1 MSKESVYDILF
12 KKNNVGEPECNKVEA
27 RSDIFNMDNKEL
39 YTLAPTIP
47 VKTKQPEGPDKDRLV
62 FDKIWNDQKYKH
74 LDSLEINNKTIM
86 IQLIAKVFPKTVGN
100 DLYKFVQHLDIQR
113 STNDKLVQKI
123 VLFVIS
129 KHQEVAKGA
138 LAQKEIQDIYDEAWG
153 IVLDHR
159 VYYETSID
167 TK

>member
-27 RSDIFNMDNKEL
+27 RSGIFNMDNKEL
-39 YTLAPTIP
+39 YILAPTIP

-62 FDKIWNDQKYKH
+62 FDKIWNDQKYKY

-86 IQLIAKVFPKTVGN
+86 IQLIAKAFPKTVGN
-100 DLYKFVQHLDIQR
+100 DLYKFVQYLDIQR
-113 STNDKLVQKI
+113 STNDELVQKI

-138 LAQKEIQDIYDEAWG
+138 LAQKEIQDIYDEA
-153 IVLDHR
+153 
-159 VYYETSID
+159 
-167 TK
+167 

>member
-1 MSKESVYDILF
+1 MYTGSVYDLLF
-12 KKNNVGEPECNKVEA
+12 KKNNVGESERNKVEA
-27 RSDIFNMDNKEL
+27 RANIFDTPNKQMFIL
-39 YTLAPTIP
+39 TPTIP

-62 FDKIWNDQKYKH
+62 FDKIWEDKKYKY
-74 LDSLEINNKTIM
+74 LESLEINNKTIM
-86 IQLIAKVFPKTVGN
+86 LQLMAKEFPKAVGN
-100 DLYKFVQHLDIQR
+100 DLYQFVQSLDIQR
-113 STNDKLVQKI
+113 DTNEKLVQQI

-138 LAQKEIQDIYDEAWG
+138 LTEKEIQDIYDNAWSV
-153 IVLDHR
+153 ILDHR